1 MVAVSS
7 AVTSSAGSRGTVI
20 VLGNFD
26 GVHRGHR
33 EVARSAA
40 EIAAAR
46 GLHARIVTF
55 FPHPSA
61 VLGRGAPP
69 VLTSQARKRELVAE
83 LAPPIEL
90 YEQSF
95 DLAYAAQSPR
105 AFAEHLRATHEAEVV
120 VVGNNFRFGKGR
132 AGDFA
137 ALAEL
142 GRELGFEARA
152 ESLVVDDDG
161 PISSTRIR
169 GAVTAGDVATGAR
182 LLGRPHMVE
191 GRVEHG
197 KKLGRTIGFPTCN
210 LGEAVEVV
218 PALGI
223 YATIVDLVDADGHVR
238 ALARGATSVGT
249 NPTVGAGGER
259 TIETFLFD
267 PIPGRASDASR
278 ELYGERIRV
287 HFVARLRGE
296 ERFDGLDALK
306 AQMDRD
312 VAAARTIT
320 EQAFPSPLGDAWR

>member
-1 MVAVSS
+1 MVAVTS
-7 AVTSSAGSRGTVI
+7 AAASVLGPRGTVI

-33 EVARSAA
+33 EIARSAA
-40 EIAAAR
+40 EIAAGR
-46 GLHARIVTF
+46 GLRARIVTF

-69 VLTSQARKRELVAE
+69 VLTSQARKRELALA

-90 YEQSF
+90 YEQPF
-95 DLAYAAQSPR
+95 DLSYAAQSPR
-105 AFAEHLRATHEAEVV
+105 AFAEHLRATHDARVV
-120 VVGNNFRFGKGR
+120 VVGDNFRFGKGR

-161 PISSTRIR
+161 PVSSTRIR
-169 GAVTAGDVATGAR
+169 AAIAAGDVVTGAR

-210 LGEAVEVV
+210 LGEVIELV

-223 YATIVDLVDADGHVR
+223 YATLVDLVDSAGRSR

-249 NPTVGAGGER
+249 NPTVGTGNER
-259 TIETFLFD
+259 TIETYLFD
-267 PIPGRASDASR
+267 GLVPDLAR
-278 ELYGERIRV
+278 ELYGERIRI
-287 HFVARLRGE
+287 HFAARLRGE

-312 VAAARTIT
+312 VASSRAIT
-320 EQAFPSPLGDAWR
+320 EQAFPSPAGDAWA